1 MPGTADDDS
10 SDDDIFSENAPLR
23 SLPPAKASGAGPR
36 RAEPS
41 RATQRKASKRKRP
54 ERSTTPDS
62 SPEPAAAAAA
72 GRTAL
77 PHGSRRYRPSV
88 AAPLAG
94 APAAAAAA
102 AAAPRPASP
111 DWSCYKC
118 GCTQAAV
125 CDTHSS
131 VVDAQLL
138 PSAALAQDKGDIGP
152 SEQKLAKDKRRFV
165 ANRMKRCGHCRQR
178 KAEFVRRDS
187 KTPANAAGGALRL
200 ALRSASAPPTL
211 RPAPPNSHGSLFYE
225 TSIDKKIL
233 RALARYAVVEKH
245 PLPKVGRG
253 FASMDVPL
261 EPEPAGHDGA
271 PAEAQAAHRHFG
283 EPRHVTSPQQTPPGV
298 RGGHIVLGFLVRTG
312 LWGEHAAVA
321 EVHLEL
327 LELVGCPIDRGC
339 RAAARQQLHHL
350 PDARQELLALV
361 IELGAGGPG
370 RVPEGMQLDER
381 RPHRD
386 DGPAL
391 CPVEFVSGIRVR
403 RN

>member
-77 PHGSRRYRPSV
+77 PPGSRRYRPSA

-131 VVDAQLL
+131 VFDEQLL
-138 PSAALAQDKGDIGP
+138 PSAALAHDERDTGP
-152 SEQKLAKDKRRFV
+152 SHQELAKDKRRFV

-178 KAEFVRRDS
+178 TAEFVRRDS

-245 PLPKVGRG
+245 HIDKGWAAYHASSLGMQSADHLWAVLRYVNKCILPKAQLGWCEDCTAVKYDSTNAAETILAATHCVSGQGREWK
-253 FASMDVPL
+253 A
-261 EPEPAGHDGA
+261 
-271 PAEAQAAHRHFG
+271 RWCC
-283 EPRHVTSPQQTPPGV
+283 T
-298 RGGHIVLGFLVRTG
+298 
-312 LWGEHAAVA
+312 HAR
-321 EVHLEL
+321 E
-327 LELVGCPIDRGC
+327 
-339 RAAARQQLHHL
+339 LHHAVPHESL
-350 PDARQELLALV
+350 PRAPPPCGCSPHV
-361 IELGAGGPG
+361 PCGG
-370 RVPEGMQLDER
+370 
-381 RPHRD
+381 
-386 DGPAL
+386 
-391 CPVEFVSGIRVR
+391 
-403 RN
+403 